1 MSPALPTVTARQLT
15 RALERAG
22 FAFSRQRGSHQI
34 YRHVETGKRVS
45 VPVHTGDVPKGTC
58 VRSWP
63 PVCCRPFGASL
74 IFGVPFPGADA
85 PGFMLSPPRG
95 LGYPGSSILDGI
107 RARRRRSPKWLV
119 TPTRPTRTMP

>member
-45 VPVHTGDVPKGTC
+45 VPFHTGDVPKGTL
-58 VRSWP
+58 RQIL
-63 PVCCRPFGASL
+63 R
-74 IFGVPFPGADA
+74 DA
-85 PGFMLSPPRG
+85 ELSIERLLEL
-95 LGYPGSSILDGI
+95 LG
-107 RARRRRSPKWLV
+107 K
-119 TPTRPTRTMP
+119 